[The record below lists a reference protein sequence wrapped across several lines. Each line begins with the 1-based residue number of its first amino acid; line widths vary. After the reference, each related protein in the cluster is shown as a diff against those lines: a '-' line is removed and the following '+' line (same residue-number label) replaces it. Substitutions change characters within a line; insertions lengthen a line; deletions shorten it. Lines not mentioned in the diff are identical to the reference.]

1 MQINR
6 RAGMAVSALAA
17 AAVVAP
23 VGASGPAQ
31 AAAATQGEKGS
42 VSVMGDGFHSKKGT
56 KSCGRGKY
64 VHVAVSAVGYTRFSW
79 KVPGGKVHSARYAF
93 DPSGIASHPLPTWRK
108 KVTWKVTS
116 EWGRHKDNLNKVSAY
131 CSKDGGQPRKSRSKK
146 VMAKKSGT
154 KHCGR
159 GKQVVIR
166 SRSMGWVRTKF
177 KSTKGGHLY
186 THDLTRQGYLMD
198 TRLTPTGMRNVK
210 YVVRAHE
217 GVYQNGGKIKKVDAY
232 CGKLSGT

>member
-1 MQINR
+1 MNR
-6 RAGMAVSALAA
+6 RAGLMVSAVAA

-23 VGASGPAQ
+23 VGASGATTAVASTQSDKAPVS
-31 AAAATQGEKGS
+31 AAA
-42 VSVMGDGFHSKKGT
+42 DGFHSKKGT

-64 VHVAVSAVGYTRFSW
+64 AHVMVSAIGYARFSW

-93 DPSGIASHPLPTWRK
+93 DPSGIATHPLPTWRK

-116 EWGRHKDNLNKVSAY
+116 EWGATKKNLTKVYAY
-131 CSKDGGQPRKSRSKK
+131 CSKTGGESKKGRSTK
-146 VMAKKSGT
+146 VMAKKTGT

-166 SRSMGWVRTKF
+166 SWGMGWVRHKF
-177 KSTKGGHLY
+177 KSTKGSRVY
-186 THDLTRQGYLMD
+186 THDLARQGYLMD
-198 TRLTPTGMRNVK
+198 MRITPTGMRNVK
-210 YVVRAHE
+210 YVARAHE
-217 GVYQNGGKIKKVDAY
+217 GVYPNGGKLKEMKVY